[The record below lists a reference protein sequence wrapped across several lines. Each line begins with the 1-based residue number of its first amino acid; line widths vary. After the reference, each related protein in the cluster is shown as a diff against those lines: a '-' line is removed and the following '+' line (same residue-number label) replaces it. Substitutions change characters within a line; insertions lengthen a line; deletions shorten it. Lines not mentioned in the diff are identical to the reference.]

1 MYIRPVCARALC
13 GCIVRLLSPW
23 LQKLFKLLLLLVVV
37 VMMMMMVMV
46 GIVLSDGGSGDGG
59 GCGERRDL
67 QKEMVVM
74 IVAGLGLL
82 VG

>member
-37 VMMMMMVMV
+37 VMMMMV
-46 GIVLSDGGSGDGG
+46 GIGLSDGGSGDGG
-59 GCGERRDL
+59 ACGERRDL